1 MTLEPKEIKCVS
13 RSLNKTKLVTP
24 TLCVL
29 LSVHSMNGVA
39 PLCFPEVRGV
49 KVIGSCLR
57 PENALPGARGRHGV
71 CLSTCD
77 FVSSLLL
84 AGVLKKQ
91 TWQCLERLT
100 VRATFS
106 FSPEA
111 SVSILLFRLCP
122 VPCPDFTLGSGR
134 KGEGY
139 TVPAPRALSRP
150 CEL

>member
-1 MTLEPKEIKCVS
+1 
-13 RSLNKTKLVTP
+13 
-24 TLCVL
+24 
-29 LSVHSMNGVA
+29 MNGVA

-91 TWQCLERLT
+91 T
-100 VRATFS
+100 S
-106 FSPEA
+106 FSLEA